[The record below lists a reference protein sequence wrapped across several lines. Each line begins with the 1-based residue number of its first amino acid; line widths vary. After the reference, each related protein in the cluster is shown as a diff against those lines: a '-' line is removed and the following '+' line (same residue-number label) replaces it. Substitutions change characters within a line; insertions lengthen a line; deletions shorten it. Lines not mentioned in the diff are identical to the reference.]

1 MAQGRHEAQAEA
13 ARITEAASRHIATER
28 AAAAISLRQDVGTL
42 ATQLAE
48 RIVGEQLTNEEL
60 SQRVIDRFMSDVEAD
75 LASTP
80 TGADA

>member
-1 MAQGRHEAQAEA
+1 MVRRLGCLFAKDLCQCPG
-13 ARITEAASRHIATER
+13 
-28 AAAAISLRQDVGTL
+28 DPVPYVGNRTDFRYDRVK
-42 ATQLAE
+42 LAE